1 MRSKKF
7 VLLVVFIVLLLTQI
21 PFAYRRFKL
30 RRLNAAVQQLNSQ
43 RTQQQTN
50 GFTEY
55 KGVIHV
61 HSFLG
66 GHSSGTFSEIISAAQ
81 ANQLQ
86 FVIMTEHTEKDF
98 DTAAM
103 TLQGVHGGVIF
114 IDLSAVTQA
123 AIAVP
128 AIAQALGLRE
138 HAGQDQQA
146 QIVRFLRTKELLLV
160 LDNVEQIIDAAP
172 EIGRA
177 LAQALLA

>member
-7 VLLVVFIVLLLTQI
+7 ILLVILFVLLLTQI

-30 RRLNAAVQQLNSQ
+30 RRLNAAIQQLQSQ
-43 RTQQQTN
+43 RTQQQTR

-55 KGVIHV
+55 KGVAHV

-66 GHSSGTFSEIISAAQ
+66 GHSSGTFAEIISAAQ

-103 TLQGVHGGVIF
+103 TLQGVHGGVLF
-114 IDLSAVTQA
+114 VNGNEVSGPNGD
-123 AIAVP
+123 
-128 AIAQALGLRE
+128 R
-138 HAGQDQQA
+138 
-146 QIVRFLRTKELLLV
+146 LLTLPGE
-160 LDNVEQIIDAAP
+160 D
-172 EIGRA
+172 
-177 LAQALLA
+177 